1 MAKDKND
8 DGGSSVY
15 SAASGNAEVDAFASG
30 GPGQSGTKGELFKV
44 KKEILRSIHVL
55 GDGWGRRNTL
65 TISILGGFSSSHV
78 RGGELVVY
86 LLLLYSIPMFPTTF

>member
-44 KKEILRSIHVL
+44 KRRSWDRSMYWEM
-55 GDGWGRRNTL
+55 G
-65 TISILGGFSSSHV
+65 
-78 RGGELVVY
+78 GGEGTR
-86 LLLLYSIPMFPTTF
+86 SR